1 MLNRDAKKKFD
12 ELKRRVQ
19 NKRKQN
25 PPAKTDAD
33 AKTENRHAEQL
44 MPYVYKVIGKV
55 S

>member
-12 ELKRRVQ
+12 ELKRRTQ

-33 AKTENRHAEQL
+33 AKIENRNAEQL
-44 MPYVYKVIGKV
+44 MPYVYSRIGEV